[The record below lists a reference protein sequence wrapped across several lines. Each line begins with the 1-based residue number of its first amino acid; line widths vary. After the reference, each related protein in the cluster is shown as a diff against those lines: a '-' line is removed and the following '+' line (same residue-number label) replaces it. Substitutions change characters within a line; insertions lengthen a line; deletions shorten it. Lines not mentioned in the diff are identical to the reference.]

1 MNWNK
6 KGVRGFQGFHLFLWY
21 LIGIDIINIIIFNI
35 IWVKFHCNDIWYNIY
50 QMPYILPYRIGRI
63 AGLNDR
69 WRGVNGVVPRLCR
82 LGFYPWQVLPRQ
94 TGSVPPAN
102 DWTSVNF
109 SEIWWSLGIGARW
122 MWLMQQMNHI
132 LKING
137 VYHKMVGGRATTE
150 SANGQDHPVQSAN
163 YCSHL

>member
-1 MNWNK
+1 
-6 KGVRGFQGFHLFLWY
+6 
-21 LIGIDIINIIIFNI
+21 
-35 IWVKFHCNDIWYNIY
+35 
-50 QMPYILPYRIGRI
+50 MPCILPYRIGRI

-163 YCSHL
+163 YCNHLRPRSPSSVSELLQPSVAPASAVGTSHRKTFFYTWCHVFCTFWTR